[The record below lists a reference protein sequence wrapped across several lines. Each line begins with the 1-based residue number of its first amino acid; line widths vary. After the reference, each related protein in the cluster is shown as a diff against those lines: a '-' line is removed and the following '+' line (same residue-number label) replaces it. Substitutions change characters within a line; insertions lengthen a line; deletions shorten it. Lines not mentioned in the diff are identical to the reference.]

1 MGRGCTMDEW
11 VHFEKL
17 PSAGRVPN
25 SSYWY
30 VHCRH
35 CALAFEQKTLVNP
48 PARLTGRRTSMRAHL
63 KTCPIFGARYKL
75 ELAQKAAQQQQ
86 VPLAL
91 TVAANATAVV
101 DGDAD
106 SAAVDEDSAPV
117 DAAVG
122 ATPVEVPTTV
132 PVVIEAEKK
141 RKRKIDPS
149 EVIGPRGGRGKHCM
163 MEEWE
168 HFTRLQDDGYIGNT
182 NFFPAICK
190 HCQRAYD
197 EAPADKK
204 PTLVPERMVGRREK
218 LRKHL
223 SLCPNFKGELPS
235 IERRVM
241 VRNSAQLAF
250 LPGSQST
257 AAGAVGGVAPGTTAS
272 PAAATIVT
280 ATGVKQTDGNSRLAL
295 DEWQYFTRLDR
306 KKDSAYYFARCN
318 FCQTAFENA
327 PEALKSSMEP
337 VVVIGRKANMQTHLS
352 KCPHVPKDM
361 ITTSSNSNK
370 VSPLSMDASMGFSFA
385 RDDSAFP
392 ATKRMRIGTR
402 DDSAPALD
410 STGLYS
416 SLLEFTIQHRLPFEW
431 TESTSTKKLFRVM
444 PTPEMEALLPTAD
457 ELRTQV
463 LTETYEHILNSELLL
478 LKEPLP
484 AYGFSSTGE
493 TMEEN
498 QTSSNSWP
506 LMMHITLAGSVKD
519 DGTVPEL
526 ESMLTNG
533 KAQVPLAHI
542 IKKHV
547 ETSLESGDAT
557 AVDEMSAITHFHG
570 LEVARWTNAQIRHC
584 VQVEK
589 VVPAFVVMPYSSVF
603 QRAVGI
609 LRARWP
615 RITFI
620 WDFRGLLLFC
630 VEQLFAVDEVRSVL
644 AALVEL
650 WNIEAV
656 RAASLVANP
665 FKDWQQCALFMQ
677 SLVDDGTVF
686 TNNMEL
692 KDLVDANLARGLL
705 ERVTLLF
712 RTFSAAYESSLESHL
727 GLADTIRFIGV
738 LLHAADGFAP
748 IQRALEVVWSEM
760 EQPLFILAQVLHPH
774 TRLGDMT
781 STDLTKLSKLS
792 DLGVTYF
799 ADLFGRKASS
809 LRGEMTAYLH
819 TSQTVFSPPFVSE
832 FPVLDDYFRYLSDD
846 YASLSM
852 LMRFVHSLSSVRLAK
867 REPKAATDK
876 QVRQNEMYTA
886 DEQRKI
892 AYVIERCH
900 IEQIKSYDDTD
911 DNKRLSVVDDNDDM
925 LTRTAETVLLVWN
938 RALQAN
944 VAAMG
949 ADLEFL
955 HKKHASTGDF
965 ISGEAVVTVSD
976 SSAIL
981 DQVGA
986 LPQLEHD
993 DEVAYPSGG
1002 LRGDRAKR
1010 VALKELFKAN
1020 EATI

>member
-1 MGRGCTMDEW
+1 MDEW

-75 ELAQKAAQQQQ
+75 ELAQKAAQQ
-86 VPLAL
+86 VPFAL
-91 TVAANATAVV
+91 TASANVA
-101 DGDAD
+101 DA
-106 SAAVDEDSAPV
+106 AAVSGDSAPPAG

-122 ATPVEVPTTV
+122 AVPVEVPTTGA
-132 PVVIEAEKK
+132 VVVEVENK

-190 HCQRAYD
+190 HCQKAYD

-204 PTLVPERMVGRREK
+204 SALVPERMVGRREK

-235 IERRVM
+235 IERRVV

-257 AAGAVGGVAPGTTAS
+257 AGAAAGAAPGTSAT
-272 PAAATIVT
+272 PAAATIAT
-280 ATGVKQTDGNSRLAL
+280 AAGLKQTDGNSRLAL

-361 ITTSSNSNK
+361 TMTSSNSSK
-370 VSPLSMDASMGFSFA
+370 VSPLSMDASMSFNFT
-385 RDDSAFP
+385 RDDSGFP

-402 DDSAPALD
+402 DDSTPALD

-493 TMEEN
+493 TTEET

-506 LMMHITLAGSVKD
+506 LTMHITMAGAVKD
-519 DGTVPEL
+519 DSTVPEL
-526 ESMLTNG
+526 ESVLTNG
-533 KAQVPLAHI
+533 KAQVPLTHVT
-542 IKKHV
+542 KKHV
-547 ETSLESGDAT
+547 ETSLESGDASV
-557 AVDEMSAITHFHG
+557 VDEMSAIIHFHG
-570 LEVARWTNAQIRHC
+570 LEVARWVDARVRHC
-584 VQVEK
+584 VQIEK
-589 VVPAFVVMPYSSVF
+589 IVPAFVVMPYSSVF

-615 RITFI
+615 RTTFV

-630 VEQLFAVDEVRSVL
+630 VEQLLAVDEVRSVL

-650 WNIEAV
+650 WTIEAV

-686 TNNMEL
+686 TSNMEL

-727 GLADTIRFIGV
+727 GLADTLRFIGV
-738 LLHAADGFAP
+738 LFHAADGFTSV
-748 IQRALEVVWSEM
+748 QRALEVVWSEM

-774 TRLGDMT
+774 TRLGNMT

-852 LMRFVHSLSSVRLAK
+852 LMQFVYSLSSVRLGK
-867 REPKAATDK
+867 REPNVSTDK
-876 QVRQNEMYTA
+876 QTRQNKMYTV

-900 IEQIKSYDDTD
+900 IEQIKSYDDVD
-911 DNKRLSVVDDNDDM
+911 DNKRPSVVGDNEDV
-925 LTRTAETVLLVWN
+925 LARTAETVLLAWN

-944 VAAMG
+944 VAEMG
-949 ADLEFL
+949 ADLEL
-955 HKKHASTGDF
+955 LDKKHASAGDF
-965 ISGEAVVTVSD
+965 ISAEVVASVSD

-981 DQVGA
+981 DQVGT

-993 DEVAYPSGG
+993 DEVTYPPAG

-1010 VALKELFKAN
+1010 VTLKELFKAI